1 MRGPSGTPSDGLRVI
16 SPIDQT
22 EETLAQ
28 LSLPTAADTLQA
40 PLEAANRRSREDAQ
54 AILERAFPTLPIRDS
69 CQTTDAATLVVGTA
83 EPPLLAALNAER
95 LLDEVF
101 RHLTFRGRQVRLV
114 RDKVYRDLADI
125 IETRSGGFAG
135 GHARVRVTA
144 LAKAL
149 EEGFTVVL
157 DGFDLRSPT
166 SVNLAG
172 LFERAYGCVVNIN
185 GYLSAREHTSFG
197 AHWDDQEVVILQL
210 LGHKHWAIE
219 EPVQLSMNKLAHGEA
234 VSGRIAWKGS
244 VSPGDA
250 MYVPRGWG
258 HTVSGLD
265 ELSFHYTITIPRVNG
280 LQILDSVL
288 ARLPDQPPKGSP
300 QPMAPRAIPAFEL
313 PVDPAEFDRLVLQ
326 ALAST
331 RFLLPRRSTG
341 SLRRSVEALSTTR
354 MESLLVRCPCPGG
367 WVAVPGPSKAT
378 LEPPEPEGD
387 HVVAG
392 MAGQLMQ
399 IPNSAIEPTGAL
411 TDGRVHDA
419 GHFDDQLV
427 RDLISLGI
435 IEVVGDPLAWGLS

>member
-1 MRGPSGTPSDGLRVI
+1 
-16 SPIDQT
+16 
-22 EETLAQ
+22 
-28 LSLPTAADTLQA
+28 
-40 PLEAANRRSREDAQ
+40 
-54 AILERAFPTLPIRDS
+54 
-69 CQTTDAATLVVGTA
+69 
-83 EPPLLAALNAER
+83 
-95 LLDEVF
+95 
-101 RHLTFRGRQVRLV
+101 
-114 RDKVYRDLADI
+114 
-125 IETRSGGFAG
+125 
-135 GHARVRVTA
+135 
-144 LAKAL
+144 
-149 EEGFTVVL
+149 
-157 DGFDLRSPT
+157 
-166 SVNLAG
+166 
-172 LFERAYGCVVNIN
+172 
-185 GYLSAREHTSFG
+185 
-197 AHWDDQEVVILQL
+197 
-210 LGHKHWAIE
+210 
-219 EPVQLSMNKLAHGEA
+219 
-234 VSGRIAWKGS
+234 
-244 VSPGDA
+244 

-300 QPMAPRAIPAFEL
+300 QPMAPRAIPGFEL

-367 WVAVPGPSKAT
+367 WVAVPGPSKAK

-387 HVVAG
+387 HVIAG

-427 RDLISLGI
+427 RDLISLGV